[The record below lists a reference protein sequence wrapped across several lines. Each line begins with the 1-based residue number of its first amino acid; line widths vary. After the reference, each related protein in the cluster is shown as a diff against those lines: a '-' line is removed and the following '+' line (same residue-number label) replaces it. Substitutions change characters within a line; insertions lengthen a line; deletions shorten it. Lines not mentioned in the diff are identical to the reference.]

1 MLEPYTSILL
11 IYILVHPVQ
20 KYWVTTRNQTI
31 LELSIQAHPN
41 PSRWERENKVTEFHI
56 QCNFSRH
63 GAVDARA
70 PNMTHLCVMASQLE
84 CFGVVFTLI
93 STLDSMMRFLV
104 GIQFSGGFILLTN
117 RKYC

>member
-11 IYILVHPVQ
+11 IYIHPVQ

-31 LELSIQAHPN
+31 LELSIQAHPDPN
-41 PSRWERENKVTEFHI
+41 HWEGEIKVTEFHI
-56 QCNFSRH
+56 QCHFSRH

-70 PNMTHLCVMASQLE
+70 PNMTHLCVMASQSE

-104 GIQFSGGFILLTN
+104 RIQFSCGFILLTN